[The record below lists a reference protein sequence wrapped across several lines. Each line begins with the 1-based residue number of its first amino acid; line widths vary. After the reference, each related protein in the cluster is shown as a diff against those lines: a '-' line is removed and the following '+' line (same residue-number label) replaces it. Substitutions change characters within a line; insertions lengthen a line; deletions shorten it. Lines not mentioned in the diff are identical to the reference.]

1 MKKKTIFGVAACVVV
16 LLVLWILWAC
26 LASPTKIA
34 LVNFQDFQVAKM
46 VRSTENGFVKARPI
60 SVDELSR
67 VKKYDAVLVFGM
79 GLRITGEER
88 ALLQKIAD
96 KGVPFYSFA
105 TTSPDNNICNL
116 DSVQASVLEDYLGN
130 GGTSN
135 YRSMFNY
142 IRKELC
148 GKSLFTG
155 AVDSVKSINPDC
167 LFHIGEDLAFNTVAE
182 YESYLKEKGLY
193 KEGQKKIALLT
204 GIAGPFNTNT
214 EHLDAI
220 IAAFQ
225 DRGYRMYPIA
235 SFMKRLEFLREIQPD
250 AAIYLPHGRLA
261 MGQGERAVQWL
272 QQNNIPLFCPL
283 TMNATYDRW
292 RADKQGMSGGFLSQ
306 SLVMPE
312 LDGGILPYALIAQ
325 YKDKDG
331 IYLFKAVPERLE
343 GFCNTVEAYLNLRT
357 KANKDKKIAL
367 YYFKGPGSSALTAA
381 GLEVLPSLYNVLLR
395 LQQEG
400 YDVSGLPAS
409 LDAFEKMLM
418 ERAPVFNSYAEGSMA
433 RYLSSG
439 YPQWV
444 KGSDLDTW
452 IQKELLPESYAELTA
467 KYGAVPGDYYTRTD
481 NEGVEI
487 AVTCIRFG
495 NVVVLPQPVQ
505 STGENSFQAVHGS
518 NPVPPYP
525 YIASYFWARNGFGAD
540 AMIHFGT
547 HGSLE
552 FVPGKQVALS
562 SADWTDRLV
571 GDVPHFYIYTIADV
585 GEAMIAKR
593 RSYAVTIS
601 HLSPPFMESGLG
613 REVAQLQSLIGDYL
627 AKAEDESYMP
637 EKNLQIKKM
646 AVKMGL
652 HRDLELD
659 SNLQQTYTL
668 AEIQEI
674 DNFATEL
681 IQEKIGAGLYTLGVP
696 FAEDK
701 ILSSVRLI
709 AKDPLAF
716 SLAEVD
722 ICRGRID
729 RTKLKDQTWFARNYY
744 GKAEAAVEKLL
755 KNPSADIRSIMSGWG
770 ISSEEYDKA
779 CRWEER
785 QKGGNPMA
793 AMMASMSG
801 SDAQRE
807 KAGKAETK
815 EPKKKGGH
823 PSWIPKTG
831 KSPESTK
838 PKGEG
843 EGRPEMKGKGGHPQ
857 GMPKEAGMPQGMPKG
872 MGMPPKMD
880 PSEEALMKAILT
892 LKSSLEKI
900 NEIRQMLRQSPE
912 FEMRALMNA
921 LNGGYVAPTSGGDF
935 IANPSAIPTGRNL
948 YAINAETTPT
958 AAAWEKGKKM
968 GDEMMADYAAK
979 HGKIPSKVSF
989 TLWSGSF
996 IESEGATLAQ
1006 ILYLLGVEPVRDRF
1020 GRVLDVQLIPQEE
1033 LGRPR
1038 IDVVVQTSGQ
1048 FRDLAASRL
1057 ELLQRAIAMAAA
1069 SEDKGDNFVAQGNVA
1084 AEKVLLAKGY
1094 SPKEARELSS
1104 TRVFGGLNGSSG
1116 TGITGMVQAG
1126 DRWEKES
1133 EISETYLHNMGAMYS
1148 SSQDWGDFKEG
1159 LFEAALQNT
1168 DVVIQ
1173 PRQSN
1178 TWGALSLDHVYEFMG
1193 GLTLTV
1199 RNVTG
1204 KDPDNYFNDLRNR
1217 YNARVQDLRSAIGV
1231 ESRTTFFNPN
1241 YIKEQM
1247 KGGASAAAGFTE
1259 LVENTYGWNVMK
1271 PSVIDNQMW
1280 DQVYDV
1286 YVKDVNNLGVR
1297 KFFENESPAALQE
1310 MTAVMMETAR
1320 KGYWKASEAQLADI
1334 AKVHA
1339 ELVEKYGACCNGF
1352 TCGNALLKDFMSQKL
1367 DPEQAQ
1373 QYKSEVR
1380 KALHAEP
1387 IADNGKSVVLEKE
1400 QKAATPERA
1409 LDSARIILIVF
1420 AVVAVAAVAASVVLI
1435 RKKKKNAAK

>member
-1 MKKKTIFGVAACVVV
+1 MKKKTIFAIAVGAACV
-16 LLVLWILWAC
+16 LVLWALWIS
-26 LASPTKIA
+26 LASPTRIA

-46 VRSTENGFVKARPI
+46 VRSSENRFVKVRPLGEDAWAQ
-60 SVDELSR
+60 VR
-67 VKKYDAVLVFGM
+67 KYDAVLVFGM

-96 KGVPFYSFA
+96 KGVPFYTFA
-105 TTSPDNNICNL
+105 ATSPDNNICNL
-116 DSVQASVLEDYLGN
+116 DSLQAATVEAYLEN

-135 YRSMFNY
+135 YRSLFHY

-155 AVDSVKSINPDC
+155 EVDSVRKINPDC

-182 YESYLKEKGLY
+182 YEDYLKQQNLY
-193 KEGQKKIALLT
+193 KDGQKKIALVT

-214 EHLDAI
+214 EHLDALI
-220 IAAFQ
+220 VAFQ
-225 DRGYRMYPIA
+225 DRGYRVYPMA
-235 SFMKRLEFLREIQPD
+235 GFSKRLDFLCEIEPD
-250 AAIYLPHGRLA
+250 AVIYLPHGRLI
-261 MGQGERAVQWL
+261 MGQGDRAVQWL
-272 QQNNIPLFCPL
+272 RARNIPLFCPL

-292 RADKQGMSGGFLSQ
+292 MADKQGMNGGFLSQ
-306 SLVMPE
+306 SVVMPE

-331 IYLFKAVPERLE
+331 IYLFKTVPERLE
-343 GFCNTVEAYLNLRT
+343 GFCNTVEAYMNL
-357 KANKDKKIAL
+357 KDKPNKDKKIAV
-367 YYFKGPGSSALTAA
+367 YYFKGPGSAALTAA
-381 GLEVLPSLYNVLLR
+381 GLEVVPSLYNMLRR

-400 YDVSGLPAS
+400 YNLNGLPTS
-409 LDAFEKMLM
+409 VQEFEKILM
-418 ERAPVFNSYAEGSMA
+418 ERAPIFNSYAEGSRT

-444 KGSDLDTW
+444 KGSDLDAW
-452 IQKELLPESYAELTA
+452 LQKALMPENYAELTQR
-467 KYGAVPGDYYTRTD
+467 YGAVPSDL
-481 NEGVEI
+481 
-487 AVTCIRFG
+487 AVACVRFG
-495 NVVVLPQPVQ
+495 NVTVLPQPVQ

-518 NPVPPYP
+518 NPVPPYS
-525 YIASYFWARNGFGAD
+525 YIASYFWVREDFGAD
-540 AMIHFGT
+540 AMLHFGT

-552 FVPGKQVALS
+552 FIPGKQVALS

-593 RSYAVTIS
+593 RSYATTIS

-613 REVAQLQSLIGDYL
+613 RELAQLQSLTGDYL
-627 AKAEDESYMP
+627 AKADDGNLLP
-637 EKNLQIKKM
+637 EKNLEIKKM

-659 SNLQQTYTL
+659 SNLQKPYTL
-668 AEIQEI
+668 SQIKQI
-674 DNFATEL
+674 DDFATEL
-681 IQEKIGAGLYTLGVP
+681 VQEKIGAGLYTMGVP
-696 FAEDK
+696 FSEDK

-722 ICRGRID
+722 ICKGQLERSR
-729 RTKLKDQTWFARNYY
+729 LKDQTYFARNYY
-744 GKAEAAVEKLL
+744 NRAEGAIDKILRHPAT
-755 KNPSADIRSIMSGWG
+755 DIRSIILGWG
-770 ISSEEYDKA
+770 VSAEEYNKA
-779 CRWEER
+779 CGMEEG
-785 QKGGNPMA
+785 QKQPM
-793 AMMASMSG
+793 SMRG
-801 SDAQRE
+801 
-807 KAGKAETK
+807 
-815 EPKKKGGH
+815 
-823 PSWIPKTG
+823 
-831 KSPESTK
+831 
-838 PKGEG
+838 
-843 EGRPEMKGKGGHPQ
+843 
-857 GMPKEAGMPQGMPKG
+857 GMPMGGGMPAKG
-872 MGMPPKMD
+872 NA
-880 PSEEALMKAILT
+880 EQEALNKAILA
-892 LKSSLEKI
+892 LKASLEKVD
-900 NEIRQMLRQSPE
+900 ESRRMLRQSPE
-912 FEMRALMNA
+912 AEWRSLVNA

-935 IANPSAIPTGRNL
+935 IANPSALPTGRNL

-1020 GRVLDVQLIPQEE
+1020 GRVLDIQLVPQEE

-1069 SEDKGDNFVAQGNVA
+1069 ADDKGENFVAQGLVA
-1084 AEKVLLAKGY
+1084 AEKVLLEKGY

-1104 TRVFGGLNGSSG
+1104 VRVFGGLNGSSG

-1133 EISETYLHNMGAMYS
+1133 EISETYLHNMGAMYT

-1168 DVVIQ
+1168 DVVVQ

-1231 ESRTTFFNPN
+1231 ESRTTFFNPA

-1247 KGGASAAAGFTE
+1247 KGGASSAAGFVE

-1271 PSVIDNQMW
+1271 PSVIDNDMW
-1280 DQVYDV
+1280 NQVYEV
-1286 YVKDVNNLGVR
+1286 YVKDVNGLDV
-1297 KFFENESPAALQE
+1297 KTFFENESPAALQE

-1320 KGYWKASEAQLADI
+1320 KGYWQASEAQLADI
-1334 AKVHA
+1334 AQLHA
-1339 ELVEKYGACCNGF
+1339 EMVEKYGACCNGF
-1352 TCGNALLKDFMSQKL
+1352 TCGNTLLKDFVAQKL
-1367 DPEQAQ
+1367 SPQQARQYTAKVREVLQADPT
-1373 QYKSEVR
+1373 
-1380 KALHAEP
+1380 
-1387 IADNGKSVVLEKE
+1387 ADNGKSVVLEKE
-1400 QKAATPERA
+1400 RRQDTSDKTV
-1409 LDSARIILIVF
+1409 DGARLILMVF
-1420 AVVAVAAVAASVVLI
+1420 AVLAAGAVAAAVVLMR
-1435 RKKKKNAAK
+1435 RKKKTTTNR

>member
-1 MKKKTIFGVAACVVV
+1 MKKKTIFAIAVGAACV
-16 LLVLWILWAC
+16 LVLWTLWIS
-26 LASPTKIA
+26 LASPTRIA

-46 VRSTENGFVKARPI
+46 VRSSENRFVKVRPLGEDAWAQ
-60 SVDELSR
+60 VR
-67 VKKYDAVLVFGM
+67 KYDAVLVFGM

-96 KGVPFYSFA
+96 KGVPFYTFA
-105 TTSPDNNICNL
+105 ATSPDNNICNL
-116 DSVQASVLEDYLGN
+116 DSLQAATVEAYLEN

-135 YRSMFNY
+135 YRSLFHY

-155 AVDSVKSINPDC
+155 EVDSVRKINPDC
-167 LFHIGEDLAFNTVAE
+167 LFHIGEDLSFNTVAE
-182 YESYLKEKGLY
+182 YESYLKRQHLY
-193 KEGQKKIALLT
+193 KDGQKKIALVT

-214 EHLDAI
+214 EHLDSLI
-220 IAAFQ
+220 VAFQ
-225 DRGYRMYPIA
+225 ERGYRVYPIA
-235 SFMKRLEFLREIQPD
+235 GFSKRLDFLCEIEPD
-250 AAIYLPHGRLA
+250 AVVYLPHGRLI
-261 MGQGERAVQWL
+261 MGQGDRAVQWL
-272 QQNNIPLFCPL
+272 RARNIPLFCPL

-292 RADKQGMSGGFLSQ
+292 MADKQGMNGGFLSQ
-306 SLVMPE
+306 SVVMPE

-331 IYLFKAVPERLE
+331 IYLFKTIPERLE
-343 GFCNTVEAYLNLRT
+343 GFCNTVEAYIRL
-357 KANKDKKIAL
+357 KEKSNKDKKIAV
-367 YYFKGPGSSALTAA
+367 YYFKGPGSAALTAA
-381 GLEVLPSLYNVLLR
+381 GLEVVPSLYNMLRR

-400 YDVSGLPAS
+400 YNLSGLPAS
-409 LDAFEKMLM
+409 VQEFGKVLM
-418 ERAPVFNSYAEGSMA
+418 ERAPVFNSYAEGSRA

-444 KGSDLDTW
+444 RGNDLDAW
-452 IQKELLPESYAELTA
+452 LKKALLPESYAALTDR
-467 KYGAVPGDYYTRTD
+467 YGAVPGD
-481 NEGVEI
+481 V
-487 AVTCIRFG
+487 AVACIRFG
-495 NVVVLPQPVQ
+495 NVAVLPQPVQ
-505 STGENSFQAVHGS
+505 GTGENSFQAVHGS

-525 YIASYFWARNGFGAD
+525 YIASYFWVREDFGAD

-552 FVPGKQVALS
+552 FIPGKQVALS

-593 RSYAVTIS
+593 RSYATTIS

-613 REVAQLQSLIGDYL
+613 RELARMQSMTGDYL
-627 AKAEDESYMP
+627 SKADDGNPMP
-637 EKNLQIKKM
+637 EKNLEIKRM

-659 SNLQQTYTL
+659 SDLQKPYTL
-668 AEIQEI
+668 AQMKRI
-674 DNFATEL
+674 DDFAAEL
-681 IQEKIGAGLYTLGVP
+681 VQEKIGAGLYTLGVP
-696 FAEDK
+696 FPEDK
-701 ILSSVRLI
+701 ILSSVRLM
-709 AKDPLAF
+709 AKDPVAF

-722 ICRGRID
+722 ICKGRLE
-729 RTKLKDQTWFARNYY
+729 RSRLKDRAYFAKHYY
-744 GKAEAAVEKLL
+744 GRAEEAIGKILR
-755 KNPSADIRSIMSGWG
+755 NPATDIRSLILSWG
-770 ISSEEYDKA
+770 VRAEEYDKA
-779 CRWEER
+779 CR
-785 QKGGNPMA
+785 GADG
-793 AMMASMSG
+793 
-801 SDAQRE
+801 
-807 KAGKAETK
+807 
-815 EPKKKGGH
+815 
-823 PSWIPKTG
+823 
-831 KSPESTK
+831 
-838 PKGEG
+838 PKGHM
-843 EGRPEMKGKGGHPQ
+843 PMGG
-857 GMPKEAGMPQGMPKG
+857 GMPAKTDAG
-872 MGMPPKMD
+872 
-880 PSEEALMKAILT
+880 EEALMKAILA
-892 LKSSLEKI
+892 LKLNLEKI
-900 NEIRQMLRQSPE
+900 DESRRMLGQSPE
-912 FEMRALMNA
+912 TEVGSLVNA
-921 LNGGYVAPTSGGDF
+921 LGGGYVAPTSGGDF
-935 IANPSAIPTGRNL
+935 IANPSALPTGRNL

-958 AAAWEKGKKM
+958 AAAWEKGRKM
-968 GDEMMADYAAK
+968 GEEMIADYAAK
-979 HGKIPSKVSF
+979 HGKIPGKVSF

-1006 ILYLLGVEPVRDRF
+1006 IFYLLGVEPVRDRF
-1020 GRVLDVQLIPQEE
+1020 GRVLDIQLISQEE

-1069 SEDKGDNFVAQGNVA
+1069 ADDKGENFVAQGLVA
-1084 AEKVLLAKGY
+1084 AEKVLLEKGY

-1133 EISETYLHNMGAMYS
+1133 EISETYLHNMGAMYG

-1168 DVVIQ
+1168 DVVVQ

-1231 ESRTTFFNPN
+1231 ESRTTFFNPT

-1247 KGGASAAAGFTE
+1247 KGGAGAAAGFAE

-1271 PSVIDNQMW
+1271 PSVIDNSMW
-1280 DQVYDV
+1280 NQVYEV
-1286 YVKDVNNLGVR
+1286 YVKDVNGLGV
-1297 KFFENESPAALQE
+1297 KTFFERESPAALQE

-1320 KGYWKASEAQLADI
+1320 KGYWQASEAQLADI
-1334 AKVHA
+1334 ARLHA
-1339 ELVEKYGACCNGF
+1339 EMVEKYGACCNGF
-1352 TCGNALLKDFMSQKL
+1352 TCGNALLKDFVAQKL
-1367 DPEQAQ
+1367 NPQQARRYASKVREALQTDPT
-1373 QYKSEVR
+1373 V
-1380 KALHAEP
+1380 
-1387 IADNGKSVVLEKE
+1387 DNGKSVVLE
-1400 QKAATPERA
+1400 QERRQ
-1409 LDSARIILIVF
+1409 DNTDRPVDNARIILIVF
-1420 AVVAVAAVAASVVLI
+1420 AVVAVLAVVFAGALLR
-1435 RKKKKNAAK
+1435 RKKQQ

>member
-1 MKKKTIFGVAACVVV
+1 MTACVI
-16 LLVLWILWAC
+16 LLLALWILWAC

-79 GLRITGEER
+79 GLRITGEDR

-155 AVDSVKSINPDC
+155 SIDSVRSINPDC

-193 KEGQKKIALLT
+193 KDGQKKIALLT

-220 IAAFQ
+220 ISAFQ

-235 SFMKRLEFLREIQPD
+235 SFMKRLAFLREIQPD

-283 TMNATYDRW
+283 TMNATYDSW
-292 RADKQGMSGGFLSQ
+292 MADRQGMSGGFLSQ

-343 GFCNTVEAYLNLRT
+343 GFCNTVEAYLNLRS

-395 LQQEG
+395 LQKEG
-400 YDVSGLPAS
+400 YNVSGLPTS

-433 RYLSSG
+433 RYLSSN

-444 KGSDLDTW
+444 KGSDLDAW
-452 IQKELLPESYAELTA
+452 LKKALLPEIYAELTA
-467 KYGAVPGDYYTRTD
+467 KYGAVPGDYYTRVVD
-481 NEGVEI
+481 EAKEI
-487 AVTCIRFG
+487 AVTCICFG

-525 YIASYFWARNGFGAD
+525 YLASYFWARNGFGAD

-571 GDVPHFYIYTIADV
+571 GDVPHFYLYTIADV
-585 GEAMIAKR
+585 GEAIIAKR
-593 RSYAVTIS
+593 RSYAVTVS

-613 REVAQLQSLIGDYL
+613 REVAQMQSMIGDYL

-637 EKNLQIKKM
+637 EKNIQIKKM

-659 SNLQQTYTL
+659 SNLQQPYTL

-681 IQEKIGAGLYTLGVP
+681 SQEKVLGCPYVLGEP
-696 FAEDK
+696 FPED
-701 ILSSVRLI
+701 R
-709 AKDPLAF
+709 
-716 SLAEVD
+716 
-722 ICRGRID
+722 
-729 RTKLKDQTWFARNYY
+729 
-744 GKAEAAVEKLL
+744 
-755 KNPSADIRSIMSGWG
+755 IRSSARALAQELAAHG
-770 ISSEEYDKA
+770 IVQEDFEQNIQTALRLS
-779 CRWEER
+779 
-785 QKGGNPMA
+785 P
-793 AMMASMSG
+793 
-801 SDAQRE
+801 QRE
-807 KAGKAETK
+807 
-815 EPKKKGGH
+815 
-823 PSWIPKTG
+823 
-831 KSPESTK
+831 
-838 PKGEG
+838 
-843 EGRPEMKGKGGHPQ
+843 MQ
-857 GMPKEAGMPQGMPKG
+857 
-872 MGMPPKMD
+872 
-880 PSEEALMKAILT
+880 ALV
-892 LKSSLEKI
+892 
-900 NEIRQMLRQSPE
+900 
-912 FEMRALMNA
+912 NA
-921 LNGGYVAPTSGGDF
+921 LNGGYVAPTSGGDYLS
-935 IANPSAIPTGRNL
+935 NPSAIPTGRNL

-958 AAAWEKGKKM
+958 AAAWEKGRKM
-968 GDEMMADYAAK
+968 GDEMIADYAAK

-1133 EISETYLHNMGAMYS
+1133 EISDTYLHNMGAIYS

-1168 DVVIQ
+1168 DVVVQ

-1259 LVENTYGWNVMK
+1259 LVQNTYGWNVMK

-1286 YVKDVNNLGVR
+1286 YVKDVNNLDVR

-1320 KGYWKASEAQLADI
+1320 KGYWQATEAQLADI
-1334 AKVHA
+1334 ARVHA

-1367 DPEQAQ
+1367 EPEQAL

-1380 KALHAEP
+1380 KALQAEP
-1387 IADNGKSVVLEKE
+1387 VADNGKSVVLEKE
-1400 QKAATPERA
+1400 QKDLSQTRS
-1409 LDSARIILIVF
+1409 LDSTRVILLVF
-1420 AVVAVAAVAASVVLI
+1420 GVVAVVAVLASAVLI
-1435 RKKKKNAAK
+1435 RKKRKATQGNIR